1 MSEDRREGQSKFD
14 RPAAASGLTR
24 PVVPAAPATPAQ
36 PDPGE
41 STSPAPPAVPP
52 APAEAPGPAV
62 APAAAGPVF
71 QAVRAPGPSTA
82 APATRMTHA
91 EAGDDSDYDEDEM
104 PPTLVERLRRL
115 SPAPVILTI
124 GSLGSLV
131 FLFLSVTSHTTPV
144 AVLLS
149 AAVVTGLIFGADAVI
164 ASVITWRAS
173 QNGETGMAFLGAIV
187 GGVASI
193 VCFGAFSGTL
203 VLILV
208 LNS

>member
-24 PVVPAAPATPAQ
+24 PVAPAAPATPAQ
-36 PDPGE
+36 PAQGGPAN
-41 STSPAPPAVPP
+41 PAPPAVPP
-52 APAEAPGPAV
+52 GPAPPVAAPARAE
-62 APAAAGPVF
+62 PVF
-71 QAVRAPGPSTA
+71 QAVRAPAPPAA
-82 APATRMTHA
+82 AP
-91 EAGDDSDYDEDEM
+91 DDDYDDEEDEM
-104 PPTLVERLRRL
+104 PPTLAERLRRL

-149 AAVVTGLIFGADAVI
+149 AAVVTGLIFGADALI

-173 QNGETGMAFLGAIV
+173 QNGETGMAFLGALV
-187 GGVASI
+187 GGVSSLI
-193 VCFGAFSGTL
+193 CFGAFAGTL

>member
-1 MSEDRREGQSKFD
+1 MTEDRREGQSKFD

-24 PVVPAAPATPAQ
+24 PAAPAVPAAPAQSA
-36 PDPGE
+36 PGGPVD
-41 STSPAPPAVPP
+41 PAPPANPS
-52 APAEAPGPAV
+52 APALPVAATARPA
-62 APAAAGPVF
+62 PVF
-71 QAVRAPGPSTA
+71 QAVRAP
-82 APATRMTHA
+82 APITDA
-91 EAGDDSDYDEDEM
+91 EAEAEDDYDYEEDEL
-104 PPTLVERLRRL
+104 PPTLAERLRRL

-131 FLFLSVTSHTTPV
+131 FLFFSVTSHTTPV

-164 ASVITWRAS
+164 ASVTTWRAS
-173 QNGETGMAFLGAIV
+173 QDGETGMAFLGAIV
-187 GGVASI
+187 GGVASLI
-193 VCFGAFSGTL
+193 CFGAFAGTL